1 MRTKRGNIVGVPMS
15 NKAIETVFR
24 GVMSKVTKSVF
35 ADEDPTSTEPKGD
48 DNSQQTQTPP
58 SPALNFEDLIQKA
71 RKEEKDKLYPKIT
84 ALQTQVNKLTEQ
96 HNTDLLTIADLEGKL
111 EEAQKVNGG
120 DESEAVKTLKGQV
133 ATLEKEKKDLEKK
146 VKDFEKVPVVDENE
160 LRTTIEQEFEA
171 KYKVKEY
178 RMEQL
183 SKHKDDIFTPELVIG
198 NTNEEI
204 DASIQREIERS
215 NEIKSKL
222 GYTGEPTPPANNQQ
236 RRTPRTPSNPSVS
249 RIQDS
254 QLDLNRLATM
264 DVRSP
269 EYAEL
274 RKQLG
279 LR

>member
-1 MRTKRGNIVGVPMS
+1 MRTRCGNIVGAPLS
-15 NKAIETVFR
+15 NKAIESIFR
-24 GVMSKVTKSVF
+24 NVMSKVSKSVF
-35 ADEDPTSTEPKGD
+35 ADEEPASTQPTGGEGT
-48 DNSQQTQTPP
+48 TPAP
-58 SPALNFEDLIQKA
+58 VLNFEDLIQKA
-71 RKEEKDKLYPKIT
+71 RKEEKDKLYPKISG
-84 ALQTQVNKLTEQ
+84 LQTQVNTLTEQ
-96 HNTDLLTIADLEGKL
+96 HNNDLLKIADLENKL
-111 EEAQKVNGG
+111 EEAQKANGG
-120 DESEAVKTLKGQV
+120 SESETVKALKEQIS
-133 ATLEKEKKDLEKK
+133 TLEKEKKDLEKK
-146 VKDFEKVPVVDENE
+146 IKDLEKIPVVNEDE

-215 NEIKSKL
+215 NEIKSRL
-222 GYTGEPTPPANNQQ
+222 GYTGESTPPANNQQ

>member
-1 MRTKRGNIVGVPMS
+1 MRTKRGSIAGIPLS
-15 NKAIETVFR
+15 NEAIAKNFR
-24 GVMSKVTKSVF
+24 VAMSKVAKTVF
-35 ADEDPTSTEPKGD
+35 ADENPEGG
-48 DNSQQTQTPP
+48 TQTPP
-58 SPALNFEDLIQKA
+58 APALNFEDLIQKA

-84 ALQTQVNKLTEQ
+84 ALQTQVNTLTEQ
-96 HNTDLLTIADLEGKL
+96 HNTDLLTIADLKGQL
-111 EEAQKVNGG
+111 EEAKKANGG
-120 DESEAVKTLKGQV
+120 DESEAVKTLKSQIV
-133 ATLEKEKKDLEKK
+133 TLEGEKKTLEGTIKDLEKK
-146 VKDFEKVPVVDENE
+146 IKDFEKIPVVNEDE
-160 LRTTIEQEFEA
+160 LRATIEQEFED
-171 KYKVKEY
+171 KFKVKEY

-204 DASIQREIERS
+204 DASIQREIQRS
-215 NEIKSKL
+215 TEIKTRL
-222 GYTGEPTPPANNQQ
+222 GYTGATTPQNQQ

-264 DVRSP
+264 DVKSP